1 MIVTDKNI
9 KSLIKKIQKKCEAK
23 TASSPIK
30 VKKEEVVEEHKE
42 ASDMFREMKKLPFS
56 E

>member
-1 MIVTDKNI
+1 MILTDKKI

-23 TASSPIK
+23 AKTTSPTSTEPEALQEDSSTK
-30 VKKEEVVEEHKE
+30 
-42 ASDMFREMKKLPFS
+42 MFNEMKKLPFS